1 MSVSRVISTSVAIA
15 VLGLAFPPIAFAQ
28 QRAMTPGGIFGD
40 AAPPMKLVMLALVV
54 ALIAALVVTVR
65 KLMSGRHLT
74 GGSAFLSALRLGAP
88 LLGLLGAAFNGL
100 MMFVGLTNSGP
111 QPIDVLA
118 PGLAEAAFMLVLGLI
133 VGVVAVICH
142 WAVEARVDRMVLKA

>member
-1 MSVSRVISTSVAIA
+1 MSVSRSIFGCVSAAAILLTVPAVA
-15 VLGLAFPPIAFAQ
+15 LAQSPV
-28 QRAMTPGGIFGD
+28 MTPGGIFGD
-40 AAPPMKLVMLALVV
+40 AAPPMKLIILALVV
-54 ALIAALVVTVR
+54 ALIAAVVVTVR

-100 MMFVGLTNSGP
+100 MTFIGLANAGP
-111 QPIDVLA
+111 QPINVLA
-118 PGLAEAAFMLVLGLI
+118 PGLAEAAFLLVLGLI